1 MTMHYLGDDHY
12 SLEEQEEME
21 REKNKNYDVWKL
33 EIRYSTGD
41 SEKTY
46 EKTSCL
52 PILWKSK
59 DKAKKVMKEILTR
72 RAFMN
77 EHSSKIRKKEDVEEV
92 FDWMVFHETGVFL
105 GYQMSVE
112 LDNGERQIVSAF
124 WDEDTFTHIRSMR
137 VVRETEVEDDD
148 EVIF

>member
-1 MTMHYLGDDHY
+1 MHYLGDDCF
-12 SLEEQEEME
+12 SLEEQEEMNL
-21 REKNKNYDVWKL
+21 EKKNYDVWKL
-33 EIRYSTGD
+33 EVRYSTGD
-41 SEKTY
+41 SENTY

-77 EHSSKIRKKEDVEEV
+77 EHSWKIRKREDVEEV

-112 LDNGERQIVSAF
+112 LDNGERKIVNAF

>member
-1 MTMHYLGDDHY
+1 MTMHYLGDDCF
-12 SLEEQEEME
+12 SLEEQEEMNL
-21 REKNKNYDVWKL
+21 EKNKNYDVWKL
-33 EIRYSTGD
+33 EVRYSTGD
-41 SEKTY
+41 SENTY
-46 EKTSCL
+46 ERTSCL

-77 EHSSKIRKKEDVEEV
+77 EHSWKIRKREDVEEV
-92 FDWMVFHETGVFL
+92 FDWMVFHETGAFL

-112 LDNGERQIVSAF
+112 LDNGERQIVNAF

>member
-1 MTMHYLGDDHY
+1 MTMHYLGDDYY

-77 EHSSKIRKKEDVEEV
+77 EHSWKIRKKEDVEEV

-137 VVRETEVEDDD
+137 VVRETEVEDHD

>member
-1 MTMHYLGDDHY
+1 MTMHYLGDDCF
-12 SLEEQEEME
+12 SLEEQEEMNL
-21 REKNKNYDVWKL
+21 EKKNYDVWKL
-33 EIRYSTGD
+33 EVRYSTGD
-41 SEKTY
+41 SENTY

-77 EHSSKIRKKEDVEEV
+77 EHSWKIRKREDVEEV

-112 LDNGERQIVSAF
+112 LDNGERKIVNAF

>member
-1 MTMHYLGDDHY
+1 MTMHYLGDESL
-12 SLEEQEEME
+12 SLEEQEEMNL
-21 REKNKNYDVWKL
+21 EKKNYDVWKL
-33 EIRYSTGD
+33 EVRYSTGD
-41 SEKTY
+41 SENTY
-46 EKTSCL
+46 ERTSCL

-72 RAFMN
+72 RTFMN
-77 EHSSKIRKKEDVEEV
+77 EHSWKIRKREDVEEV

-112 LDNGERQIVSAF
+112 LDNGERKIVNAF

>member
-1 MTMHYLGDDHY
+1 MTMHYLGDDCF
-12 SLEEQEEME
+12 SLEEQEEMNI
-21 REKNKNYDVWKL
+21 EKNKNYDVWKL
-33 EIRYSTGD
+33 EVRYSTGD
-41 SEKTY
+41 SENTY

-77 EHSSKIRKKEDVEEV
+77 EHSWKIRKREDVEEV

-112 LDNGERQIVSAF
+112 LDNGERQVVSAF

>member
-1 MTMHYLGDDHY
+1 MTMHFLGDDHY
-12 SLEEQEEME
+12 SLEEQEDME
-21 REKNKNYDVWKL
+21 RNKNKNYDVWKL

-41 SEKTY
+41 SENTY

-77 EHSSKIRKKEDVEEV
+77 EHSWKIRKREDVEEV

-112 LDNGERQIVSAF
+112 LDNGERKIVNAF